1 MTAPLE
7 GIQGIM
13 SIDEDAARDPEIA
26 GPKAATEARLRAAG
40 FPVPDGFVIPAFVS
54 IDSPT
59 VRGDV
64 ARALDALDGPVAVR
78 SSALAEDRSDA
89 SFAGQFE
96 TVLGVEGLE
105 GVLDAARRVRRSG
118 QSEQVASYRER
129 MGGDAPTGVAVFVQR
144 MVPAEVA
151 GVAFTADPIT
161 GDRATTLVSGVRGSG
176 DRLVSGELVPDEWAV
191 RDRQATA
198 RRTTAGAVDAP
209 LALAIADLAR
219 RLEAHECVPL
229 DVEWAA
235 AGGQLFVLQA
245 RPMTALPDEMS
256 WEPGAPGLWMRNFR
270 LGEWLAGPVT
280 PLFESWLLTRIE
292 RRLQENLYRLIGLP
306 IPQPLHVVVNGWYFY
321 GFNVPSTPGAMLA
334 SLVRHVLPRLLRN
347 PRRVAMA
354 LPPISRIGIDLA
366 EDDWRTRI
374 GPRYRSLVA
383 AAGENVERADGERL
397 LALVDEVATE
407 AGDFF
412 TSLAMVAGY
421 ASKTERPLA
430 TFYARYL
437 APRIGGSQLDLL
449 AGLGDEPP
457 SPAAHAVWTLD
468 WVEPTMGEAGVAF
481 DADASAARH
490 VVARERRLA
499 AEARARQAL
508 AATPKLA
515 RRFERLIGR
524 AQRFGRVREEQVA
537 EFTLA
542 WPVLRRAALRLG
554 AMLVDRGSLDATEQV
569 FWLTRQELV
578 GALREAVPSLATTAA
593 ERRATWER
601 QARLAPPLMI
611 GEIPPMLARFLR
623 ESELSIRGAN
633 SSVGADIVGI
643 PASPGRAT
651 GTARVVRSLD
661 EAALVKSGDVL
672 VCPLTAPAWTPL
684 FGRIAAIV
692 TDNGGVSAHASIVAR
707 EYGIPAVIGT
717 GDATVRLRDGELVE
731 VNGSAGTVRRTAASR

>member
-1 MTAPLE
+1 MIGPS
-7 GIQGIM
+7 GGSQGILPLD
-13 SIDEDAARDPEIA
+13 DEAARDPGIA

-40 FPVPDGFVIPAFVS
+40 FPVPDGFVIPAS
-54 IDSPT
+54 AALDSPT
-59 VRGDV
+59 LRDAIVP
-64 ARALDALDGPVAVR
+64 ALEALDGPVAVR
-78 SSALAEDRSDA
+78 SSALAEDGSDA
-89 SFAGQFE
+89 SFAGQYE
-96 TVLGVEGLE
+96 TILGVEGLE
-105 GVLDAARRVRRSG
+105 AALDAVRGVRRSG
-118 QSEQVASYRER
+118 ESERVAHYQEGLRADSPP
-129 MGGDAPTGVAVFVQR
+129 GIAVLVQR
-144 MVPAEVA
+144 MVPADVA

-161 GDRATTLVSGVRGSG
+161 GDRATTLVSGVGGLG

-198 RRTTAGAVDAP
+198 RRTTAGAIDAA
-209 LALAIADLAR
+209 LALAVADLAR
-219 RLEAHECVPL
+219 RVEANEGVPL
-229 DVEWAA
+229 DIEWAA

-245 RPMTALPDEMS
+245 RPMTALPDELS
-256 WEPGAPGLWMRNFR
+256 WQPGAPGLWMRNFR

-292 RRLQENLYRLIGLP
+292 GRFQENVYRLVGLSMP
-306 IPQPLHVVVNGWYFY
+306 KPLHVVVNGWYFY
-321 GFNVPSTPGAMLA
+321 GFNLPSTPRAMLA
-334 SLVRHVLPRLLRN
+334 ALVRHVLPRLVRN

-354 LPPISRIGIDLA
+354 IAPISPIGIDLA
-366 EDDWRTRI
+366 EMDWRTRI
-374 GPRYRSLVA
+374 GPRYRSLA
-383 AAGENVERADGERL
+383 AAASEEVDRDDDERL
-397 LALVDEVATE
+397 VALVDELATE

-412 TSLAMVAGY
+412 TSLVMVAGF

-430 TFYARYL
+430 TFYARCL
-437 APRIGGSQLDLL
+437 APAIGGSQLDLL

-468 WVEPTMGEAGVAF
+468 WVEPTFGETGVAF

-499 AEARARQAL
+499 AEAKTRQAL

-515 RRFERLIGR
+515 RRFGRLLGR

-537 EFTLA
+537 EFTIA

-554 AMLVDRGSLDATEQV
+554 VMLVDRGSLETPEQV

-578 GALREAVPSLATTAA
+578 GALHGAAPALAATAV

-611 GEIPPMLARFLR
+611 GEVPPMLAKFQR
-623 ESELSIRGAN
+623 EAELSIRGAN
-633 SSVGADIVGI
+633 SSVGADIIGI
-643 PASPGRAT
+643 PASPGRTT
-651 GTARVVRSLD
+651 GPARILRGQEDSERVLR
-661 EAALVKSGDVL
+661 GDVL

-692 TDNGGVSAHASIVAR
+692 TDTGGVSAHASIVAR
-707 EYGIPAVIGT
+707 EYGIPAVVGT

-731 VNGSAGTVRRTAASR
+731 VDGSAGTVRRVAASP

>member
-1 MTAPLE
+1 
-7 GIQGIM
+7 M
-13 SIDEDAARDPEIA
+13 SLDEDAARDPDIA
-26 GPKAATEARLRAAG
+26 GLKAATEARLRAAG
-40 FPVPDGFVIPAFVS
+40 FPVPDGFVIPASVS

-59 VRGDV
+59 LRDEVG
-64 ARALDALDGPVAVR
+64 RALEAQDGSVAVR

-89 SFAGQFE
+89 SFAGQHE
-96 TVLGVEGLE
+96 TILGVEGLE
-105 GVLDAARRVRRSG
+105 AVLDAVERVRRSG
-118 QSEQVASYRER
+118 ESERVARYRER
-129 MGGDAPTGVAVFVQR
+129 MGTYAPPGVAVLVQR
-144 MVPAEVA
+144 MVPADVA

-161 GDRATTLVSGVRGSG
+161 GDRATTLVSGVRGLG
-176 DRLVSGELVPDEWAV
+176 DALVSGELVPDEWAV

-209 LALAIADLAR
+209 LALAVADLAR
-219 RLEAHECVPL
+219 RLEAHEGVPL

-245 RPMTALPDEMS
+245 RPMTALPDELN
-256 WEPGAPGLWMRNFR
+256 WQPGARGLWMRSFR

-292 RRLQENLYRLIGLP
+292 GRFQENLYRLVGLP
-306 IPQPLHVVVNGWYFY
+306 IPQPLHVIVNGWYFY

-334 SLVRHVLPRLLRN
+334 GMVMHVLPRLLRN

-366 EDDWRTRI
+366 ERDWRTRI

-383 AAGENVERADGERL
+383 AAGGEVERADGERL
-397 LALVDEVATE
+397 VALVDELATE

-412 TSLAMVAGY
+412 TSVVMVAGF

-437 APRIGGSQLDLL
+437 APSIGGSPLDLL
-449 AGLGDEPP
+449 AGLGGVAPA
-457 SPAAHAVWTLD
+457 PAAHAVWTLD
-468 WVEPTMGEAGVAF
+468 WVEPTLSEAGVAF
-481 DADASAARH
+481 DASASAGRH
-490 VVARERRLA
+490 VAARDRRLE

-508 AATPKLA
+508 AATPKVA
-515 RRFERLIGR
+515 RRFERLVGR

-554 AMLVDRGSLDATEQV
+554 AMLVDRGSLETPEQV

-578 GALREAVPSLATTAA
+578 GALHEAVPALATTAV
-593 ERRATWER
+593 ERRATWKR
-601 QARLAPPLMI
+601 QARLTPPLMI
-611 GEIPPMLARFLR
+611 GVVPPMLQRFLR
-623 ESELSIRGAN
+623 EAELAIRGAA
-633 SSVGADIVGI
+633 SSVGAHIVGI
-643 PASPGRAT
+643 PASPGHAS
-651 GTARVVRSLD
+651 GPARIVRSVD
-661 EAALVKSGDVL
+661 EAERVLPGDIL

-692 TDNGGVSAHASIVAR
+692 TDTGGVSAHASIVAR
-707 EYGIPAVIGT
+707 EYGIPAVVGT

-731 VNGSAGTVRRTAASR
+731 VDGSAGTVRRFAASR